1 MQAPCQ
7 IDYAQIAVK
16 SVDNAFNYTINNE
29 NKNFRANFLSDGVQ
43 KSNARK
49 LKSDAFNWASIIG
62 GSHDICAARARIEAV
77 VRVEAAFPAT
87 SQCNGCV
94 SVRRRATRQQALSH
108 QSKKPSYIECNQLKR
123 LDVCVRPLVYQR
135 NKPPIPPTAKEDALI
150 PFSPITV
157 VSLFSENRR
166 NYES

>member
-1 MQAPCQ
+1 LQALCQ

-16 SVDNAFNYTINNE
+16 YVDNAFNYAINLQNE
-29 NKNFRANFLSDGVQ
+29 NFRADFLCDRMQ

-49 LKSDAFNWASIIG
+49 LKTGAFNWSSIIA
-62 GSHDICAARARIEAV
+62 GSIDTCAARARIEAV
-77 VRVEAAFPAT
+77 VRAEAAFPAA

-94 SVRRRATRQQALSH
+94 SVRRRATRQYALSH
-108 QSKKPSYIECNQLKR
+108 QSKISSYIECNQLKR

-135 NKPPIPPTAKEDALI
+135 NKPPIPPTAKEDAWI

>member
-1 MQAPCQ
+1 MQALCQ

-16 SVDNAFNYTINNE
+16 YVDNAFNYAINNE
-29 NKNFRANFLSDGVQ
+29 RENFRANFLSDGVQ

-49 LKSDAFNWASIIG
+49 LNTGAFNWSSIIA
-62 GSHDICAARARIEAV
+62 GSIDTCPARARIEAV
-77 VRVEAAFPAT
+77 VRVEAAFPAA
-87 SQCNGCV
+87 SQCNGCI

-108 QSKKPSYIECNQLKR
+108 QSKKSSYIECNQLKR

-135 NKPPIPPTAKEDALI
+135 NKPPIPPTAKADAWI

-157 VSLFSENRR
+157 VSFFSENRR